1 MDGLEIER
9 VGEHEFESGLLA
21 GVRQPIPAEQA
32 FAAHR
37 HVVTPWGDF
46 LEEELEIVVLD
57 VHVQQLVALAV
68 HHADIHLARM
78 EIDSAVILACRS
90 VVFHLFFKSHLWVG
104 FWKASRDPHLRLPP
118 SRANLTQASKRGLR

>member
-90 VVFHLFFKSHLWVG
+90 VVFHLLFSSHLLVVLEG
-104 FWKASRDPHLRLPP
+104 IMGSAPAAPALQGQFNP
-118 SRANLTQASKRGLR
+118 SFKTRA

>member
-90 VVFHLFFKSHLWVG
+90 VVFHLLISSHLLVVLEG
-104 FWKASRDPHLRLPP
+104 IMGSAPTAPAFQGQFNP
-118 SRANLTQASKRGLR
+118 SFKTRA